1 MASEQQRLMQVVKHH
16 RTTGVIKGIKK
27 PGTHKKHVADH
38 KKFVKAENEA
48 KKDEEQKEM
57 DWIDYGTGRATKYA
71 KHILT
76 KTNARA
82 RDEEEKDIR
91 SRHKTEM
98 KILKQEKKIE
108 KEHHQEKMK
117 HLKAIQKTAKDVATA
132 ASNFKKNKADKK
144 AFDEDETEEFY
155 SDESKNNKLELEL
168 KKKLEAA
175 SAEDAKDEELKDLLT
190 FAQ

>member
-1 MASEQQRLMQVVKHH
+1 
-16 RTTGVIKGIKK
+16 
-27 PGTHKKHVADH
+27 
-38 KKFVKAENEA
+38 
-48 KKDEEQKEM
+48 
-57 DWIDYGTGRATKYA
+57 
-71 KHILT
+71 
-76 KTNARA
+76 
-82 RDEEEKDIR
+82 
-91 SRHKTEM
+91 
-98 KILKQEKKIE
+98 
-108 KEHHQEKMK
+108 MK